1 MLTHLVSA
9 QFDLQRNIDDFM
21 AESDWRSTANSIRRI
36 AKVLRENP
44 KMRLSL
50 MSADDVADMRISA
63 EKEVKR
69 ERLFAKD
76 EVLID
81 PNTGEI
87 ETFLQRQ
94 ERARAEAERDL
105 DEAALNTVKVSG
117 SLSVFMTRLEE
128 EYNKSLQVRGLWCE
142 G

>member
-36 AKVLRENP
+36 AKVLRGNP